1 MTARTATGTA
11 PVAWVT
17 GAANGI
23 GRRLVADLLA
33 RGHRVAASDIA
44 AEGLDRAAREDGWPE
59 DRVERISLDVRHLV
73 EWEAG
78 LERILTRWGCP
89 DVLLNV
95 AGVVKPARLLDAPAE
110 DYDLHFDVNVK
121 GVVLGTRTAARAMV
135 EAGRGH
141 IINIGSLSG
150 CTPIPGYTFYSPS
163 KAAVRFFSLLL
174 AEELSPRGV
183 DITVVSP
190 DVVKTA
196 MYDINLAN
204 ADVVGASLTAR
215 RFLETGEVSRII
227 VDEVMVDR
235 PLERAIPKRRG
246 LMLNLLDAFPGLA
259 RRVLHH
265 LSEKGRKRAASLDKL
280 GA

>member
-1 MTARTATGTA
+1 
-11 PVAWVT
+11 VAWVT

-23 GRRLVADLLA
+23 GRRLVSDLLA

-44 AEGLDRAAREDGWPE
+44 AEGLDDAATADEWPE
-59 DRVERISLDVRHLV
+59 DRVERIPLDVRSPEQWASGLARI
-73 EWEAG
+73 EA
-78 LERILTRWGCP
+78 RWGCP
-89 DVLLNV
+89 NVLLNV
-95 AGVVKPARLLDAPAE
+95 AGVLKPARLLDATVE

-135 EAGRGH
+135 ENGGGH

-150 CTPIPGYTFYSPS
+150 CVPIPGYTFYSPS

-174 AEELSPRGV
+174 AEELAPRGV
-183 DITVVSP
+183 DVTVVSP

-204 ADVVGASLTAR
+204 ADVVGASLTSK
-215 RFLETGEVSRII
+215 RFLETEEVSRII

-235 PLERAIPKRRG
+235 PLERAIPKSRG
-246 LMLNLLDAFPGLA
+246 LLVNLVDAFPA
-259 RRVLHH
+259 VAKRMLHY
-265 LSEKGRKRAASLDKL
+265 LSEKGRKRAGSLNAL
-280 GA
+280 GK

>member
-1 MTARTATGTA
+1 MTAKSTAHTA

-23 GRRLVADLLA
+23 GRQLVSDLLA
-33 RGHRVAASDIA
+33 RGHCVAASDIA
-44 AEGLDRAAREDGWPE
+44 ADGLDRAAREDGWPD
-59 DRVERISLDVRHLV
+59 DRVERVPLDVRHLGQ
-73 EWEAG
+73 WEAG
-78 LERILTRWGCP
+78 LQRILGRWGCP

-141 IINIGSLSG
+141 IVNIGSLSG
-150 CTPIPGYTFYSPS
+150 CAPIPGYTFYSPS

-174 AEELSPRGV
+174 AEELSPQGV
-183 DITVVSP
+183 DVTVVSP

-204 ADVVGASLTAR
+204 ADVVGASLTAK
-215 RFLETGEVSRII
+215 RFLETDEVSKII
-227 VDEVMVDR
+227 VDEVMVQR
-235 PLERAIPKRRG
+235 PLERAIPKSRG
-246 LMLNLLDAFPGLA
+246 LMINLLDAFPVLGK
-259 RRVLHH
+259 RVLHY
-265 LSEKGRKRAASLDKL
+265 LAEKGRKRA
-280 GA
+280 GALRPLEK